1 MPSAELLA
9 RLAANQPKAK
19 SAYELAWENGFRG
32 TLTEW
37 LASHKGEKGERGL
50 PGDIGKQGEQGQRGP
65 QGDPGPQGD
74 VGPMPKHEWRG
85 TELRFQQGPD
95 GQTWGPY
102 VDLKGPAGEKQVFV
116 GALGTGAST
125 NSWMPSGW

>member
-32 TLTEW
+32 TLAQW

-50 PGDIGKQGEQGQRGP
+50 PGDVGKQGEPGPRGP
-65 QGDPGPQGD
+65 QGSPGPQGD
-74 VGPMPKHEWRG
+74 VGPMPMHRWDG
-85 TELRFQQGPD
+85 TSLQFQQGPD
-95 GQTWGPY
+95 GGTWGEL
-102 VDLKGPAGEKQVFV
+102 VDLQGPRGRDGMSGG
-116 GALGTGAST
+116 GAVIVQGG
-125 NSWMPSGW
+125 NSWMPGGW